1 MSNIVT
7 RITNFERSQWWV
19 LLIDGILTI
28 LFGIAAILLPG
39 LTLLVLVY
47 LFGAYALVDGI
58 FTIVAA
64 FQQRKVNSE
73 WWWTLIE
80 GIAGVI
86 VGLLVFFWPGVTSLV
101 MFYLIAAWA
110 FVTGIFALAAGL
122 LSRSWL
128 AVLGGFLWVVLGI
141 IFFAH
146 PVAGILSILWLLGVF
161 AIVIGVVQV
170 VHAFQVRS
178 A

>member
-1 MSNIVT
+1 MSNIAT
-7 RITNFERSQWWV
+7 GITNFERSHWWV

-28 LFGIAAILLPG
+28 LFGIAAIFWPG

-64 FQQRKVNSE
+64 FQVRKVSSD
-73 WWWTLIE
+73 WGWMLIG

-86 VGLLVFFWPGVTSLV
+86 VGLLVFFWPRITSLV
-101 MFYLIAAWA
+101 LFYLIAAWA
-110 FVTGIFALAAGL
+110 FVTGIFEFSAGL
-122 LSRSWL
+122 LVRSWL
-128 AVLGGFLWVVLGI
+128 LVLGGILSVILGI
-141 IFFAH
+141 IFFTH
-146 PVAGILSILWLLGVF
+146 PVAGILSIIWLLGVF
-161 AIVIGVVQV
+161 AIAIGLVQV
-170 VHAFQVRS
+170 VRAFQMRS

>member
-1 MSNIVT
+1 MSNIAT
-7 RITNFERSQWWV
+7 GITNFERSHWWI
-19 LLIDGILTI
+19 LLIDGILTV
-28 LFGIAAILLPG
+28 LFGIAAIVWPR

-58 FTIVAA
+58 FTIVAS
-64 FQQRKVNSE
+64 FQVRRVSSE
-73 WWWTLIE
+73 WWWTLIG

-86 VGLLVFFWPGVTSLV
+86 LGLLVFFWPGVTSLV

-110 FVTGIFALAAGL
+110 FLTGIFGMVAGL

-128 AVLGGFLWVVLGI
+128 LVLGGILLVILGI

-161 AIVIGVVQV
+161 AIVIGAVKV

-178 A
+178 V

>member
-7 RITNFERSQWWV
+7 GITNFERSQWWV

-28 LFGIAAILLPG
+28 LFGIAAIVWPR

-47 LFGAYALVDGI
+47 LFGAYALIDGI

-64 FQQRKVNSE
+64 FQVRKVSSD
-73 WWWTLIE
+73 WGWMLIG
-80 GIAGVI
+80 GIAGLI
-86 VGLLVFFWPGVTSLV
+86 VGLLVFFWPGITSLV
-101 MFYLIAAWA
+101 LFYLIAAWA
-110 FVTGIFALAAGL
+110 FVTGIFELSAGL
-122 LSRSWL
+122 LARSWL
-128 AVLGGFLWVVLGI
+128 LVLGGFLSVILGI
-141 IFFAH
+141 IFFTH
-146 PVAGILSILWLLGVF
+146 PVAGILTIIWLLGVF
-161 AIVIGVVQV
+161 AIVIGVVKV